1 MKRKRCF
8 KSILSSM
15 LAVVM
20 ILTAAPV
27 NSLTV
32 SAAQV
37 EMEITDV
44 NEVTPVSEL
53 DGVPE
58 QTAQPETEI
67 QAPETNDGAA
77 EGEGDGGADSGTG
90 EGGDGNEPPGGEG
103 DTDPPVTGDNFDAA
117 VTHGVAGSTVTFT
130 CIPTDSYFAYWD
142 NASNANVNLAV
153 SDIDRIIVKG
163 GLSGG
168 SWSEMCTLTKG
179 ENNTWTGQATFTA
192 GKYEYKFFAYRAGNT
207 NGEHYAV
214 GSNKNFTI
222 NGILGKTVTALKN
235 QELSL
240 DAQLD
245 GYKDGSEAKI
255 SVSYALSQESS
266 AYSEHIEITGEAGS
280 QKLMVKSTI
289 DASVKQI
296 TLTATDTEDPDSTGT
311 LTVVILAKDYVEDPD
326 VKSPV
331 PGKGEA
337 TFYCFAPSAQTVTV
351 KGSMNG
357 WTNVP
362 MVFNEDT
369 GYWSVT
375 LKMDKGTYEYGF
387 EVNGAWTKDKLN
399 TDPKATNGNDLVT
412 VTEDDADKPVSP
424 YPEVTG
430 TTVKFIYT
438 NDALPDDAKVCVA
451 GIDGWDKYKDGYML
465 KKNADTGKWEL
476 TLTGLAAGRY
486 TYKFV
491 YSDPKETDP
500 ANQDKWVTDDA
511 NTNPLVDGNSVFYI
525 AGLKMPGDAPI
536 VKPGKSAKL
545 PLNWT
550 LYAANGITSD
560 AAVTY
565 ALSEETAKAEYA
577 GKITLSA
584 VEGVPTVSISEDF
597 PTDVTSFTLNAKGK
611 DAEGKEISADFSVK
625 VVEAIYKYT
634 IYYYDEDHPAIED
647 AALWIWETDGAGATD
662 PTYFTETEELVDG
675 NTWLKA
681 TVEVSYANISIIPRA
696 HDDWAWQDKERTYV
710 NADGEDKTLYIV
722 YKDAAGPTNIY
733 TELPQIVQQEK
744 RYILAEYTRTT
755 QTASD
760 WYFYTWNNGYT
771 GFYPFEGEGNKKMA
785 VIPLGQGL
793 DTITFCLERTYEAT
807 DTLPE
812 GAAVGDHWGEKD
824 GGDHFV
830 SIQADQNIIKI
841 KIEEGKGVVGAY
853 PYNVGYEIAP
863 KESKI
868 HFYYRNDEKFKEGS
882 EGGYASVQIEINGK
896 AYNMAWNAEDQ
907 RYTYD
912 LENLVPGTYNYRYI
926 LKETASSE
934 AEYVLDKFNEITTED
949 QKYSVCEYQTFEAN
963 ITAKVL
969 NANMDYND
977 NNVLSV
983 AFEGKDGADVSGMEA
998 SGIMVDLTA
1007 LGGGLTP
1014 ADPKLMELSIAVK
1027 EGVEAGEKNIPITV
1041 IDQYMNE
1048 YKTETKVNVVNRQK
1062 GADFD
1067 WDEAIIYF
1075 AVTDRFFDGN
1085 PSNNNPGYDTSA
1097 NGCSSYHGGDFAGLT
1112 QKLDYL
1118 KDLGV
1123 NTVWITP
1130 IVANDMKAGLQT
1142 DIAGIT
1148 SWGYH
1153 GYWASSFEKID
1164 SHLGTEEEF
1173 KELLDAAHARGM
1185 KIMVDVVL
1193 NHSGYGQEGYF
1204 NGLLKDEEGNP
1215 VRMIREGSEMVDGN
1229 DKMSSL
1235 SGLPDFLTEKDEVR
1249 ELLVEWQSKWI
1260 SKYDIDYYRVDTV
1273 KHVDDTTWSAFKNA
1287 LTKIDPDFKM
1297 IGEWAGAG
1305 YGTNNGMLR
1314 GGRMDSLL
1322 DFDYNDRALEFATGK
1337 ISDTENFLNA
1347 RNAAIDNTATLGAFI
1362 GSHDEDGYI
1371 YRLVN
1376 EKKVSKEKAAELAR
1390 VAASLQITSKGQVVI
1405 YYGEELGMTGANDYP
1420 YQTNRYD
1427 FDWSQANEGNATFA
1441 HYKKMLA
1448 IRNKYSEVLAK
1459 GSRKTIEASD
1469 EKGLDIFQRSWG
1481 DTTLTVGLN
1490 ITGKEAEYRIA
1501 GLEKETMYTDCYS
1514 GTRYVSDADG
1524 NVTVLIPAAAQGG
1537 TVVLAKGEFEER
1549 FIINQIP
1556 DQTYTGKNITF
1567 TPAQLKVY
1575 YGLTELKP
1583 GTDYTVKY
1591 KNNKTVGTATVT
1603 VTGKGNY
1610 TGKDEAEFNI
1620 LPQDVAGTDI
1630 VYQDAMIETGKNL
1643 KPLSKITHNGM
1654 KLGTKDY
1661 KAEYYLLDENG
1672 NRTGE
1677 ALSAVKEAGDYDLV
1691 ITGLYDAEAN
1701 KGNFTGSV
1709 TKRIRIYAK
1718 GSVTYIKDTVI
1729 SFPDNKKSYSQE
1741 YTGAAIEPVM
1751 AVVPKGNNKEPLTP
1765 DKEYTVSYEN
1775 QVEVGTA
1782 KVTITGV
1789 PENGYIGSITKTYKI
1804 TGVKLSTVAQI
1815 DGTNWQQKVVYDV
1828 VSGRAVQP
1836 GEITLTAKPGKEDT
1850 FTEGTDYT
1858 VSYQKNDKP
1867 GSATM
1872 VFTGKGKYT
1881 GTVTKKFTVT
1891 KIELKADD
1899 SRLAYQ
1905 VATEAAYSKK
1915 GAKAAVS
1922 VIYDGVTLREGADYK
1937 LTFVN
1942 NKALTTAETP
1952 ANKIPYVKIIGTG
1965 NFAGTI
1971 FNTDTA
1977 DTKNT
1982 TFSVVKSNL
1991 GTLKLTAVDK
2001 VFKDKNGAFISAPVL
2016 TENTGAKLA
2025 NNRDYEVKY
2034 YVANEAGVDE
2044 EKTKTDT
2051 VAIGETGYT
2060 TVKMVATAKENSNYT
2075 GTVETTYRVVQA
2087 SISGAKV
2094 TVQARVYTGK
2104 EITIDAQDFTKVRVG
2119 TTDLVYGQDYE
2130 VVEDSYVN
2138 NVKKGT
2144 ASVTIKGLGN
2154 YGGTKKVTF
2163 KITSRQLAWW
2173 WNLFN

>member
-8 KSILSSM
+8 KSILSGI
-15 LAVVM
+15 LAAVM

-37 EMEITDV
+37 ETEITDV

-53 DGVPE
+53 DGEPE

-77 EGEGDGGADSGTG
+77 EGEGDGGAGGDTGTGGDTG
-90 EGGDGNEPPGGEG
+90 EGTE
-103 DTDPPVTGDNFDAA
+103 PPVTGDNFDAA
-117 VTHGVAGSTVTFT
+117 VTHSVAGNTVTFT
-130 CIPTDSYFAYWD
+130 CVPTDSYFAYWD
-142 NASNANVNLAV
+142 NTANANVNLAA

-168 SWSEMCTLTKG
+168 SWSEMCALTKG
-179 ENNTWTGQATFTA
+179 ENNTWTGQATLIA
-192 GKYEYKFFAYRAGNT
+192 GKYEYKFFAYRVANA

-214 GSNKNFTI
+214 GGNKGFTI
-222 NGILGKTVTALKN
+222 NGILGTNVTALKN

-240 DAQLD
+240 DAQLS
-245 GYKDGSEAKI
+245 GYKEDNEATI
-255 SVSYALSQESS
+255 PVSYALSQESS
-266 AYSEHIEITGEAGS
+266 AYSEHIEITGDVGS
-280 QKLMVKSTI
+280 QKLLVKNTL
-289 DASVKQI
+289 DASVKAV
-296 TLTATDTEDPDSTGT
+296 TLTATDTSDENNTA
-311 LTVVILAKDYVEDPD
+311 TVKVTILAKEYTEDGN

-337 TFYCFAPSAQTVTV
+337 TFNHFAPAAETVTV
-351 KGSMNG
+351 KGSFNG

-399 TDPKATNGNDLVT
+399 TDPKAENGNDLVT
-412 VTEDDADKPVSP
+412 VTEDDVDKPVSP
-424 YPEVTG
+424 YPAVTG
-430 TTVKFIYT
+430 TTVKFTYV
-438 NDALPDDAKVCVA
+438 NNALPDDAKVCVA
-451 GIDGWDKYKDGYML
+451 GIDGWDEYKDGYML
-465 KKNADTGKWEL
+465 KKNAETGEWEL

-491 YSDPKETDP
+491 YFDANETDP
-500 ANQDKWVTDDA
+500 AKQDKWVTDDR

-525 AGLKMPGDAPI
+525 AGLKMPGEAPI
-536 VKPGKSAKL
+536 VKLGNSAKL
-545 PLNWT
+545 PAGWT

-577 GKITLSA
+577 GKITLAA

-597 PTDVTSFTLNAKGK
+597 PADVTSFTLTAKGQ
-611 DAEGKEISADFSVK
+611 DAEGKEITADFSVN

-634 IYYYDEDHPAIED
+634 IYYYDEIHTTIKD
-647 AALWIWETDGAGATD
+647 AALWIWETDGAPAKA
-662 PTYFTETEELVDG
+662 PTYFTETEVLADG
-675 NTWLKA
+675 NTWMKA
-681 TVEVSYANISIIPRA
+681 TAEVSYANMSIIPRSYS
-696 HDDWAWQDKERTYV
+696 DDWAWQDSDRVYKNT
-710 NADGEDKTLYIV
+710 DGEDKTLYIV
-722 YKDAAGPTNIY
+722 YQDGAGRTNIY
-733 TELPQIVQQEK
+733 TELPEIVPLEK
-744 RYILAEYTRTT
+744 RYIVAEYTRTT

-824 GGDHFV
+824 GGDHFITMPV
-830 SIQADQNIIKI
+830 DQSVIKI

-853 PYNVGYEIAP
+853 PYNIGYEIAP

-868 HFYYRNDEKFKEGS
+868 HFYYRNDEKFKAGS

-896 AYNMAWNAEDQ
+896 AYNMVWNAEDQ

-912 LENLVPGTYNYRYI
+912 LENLVPGTYQYRYI
-926 LKETASSE
+926 LKETASSDP
-934 AEYVLDKFNEITTED
+934 EYVLDKFNEVTTED

-963 ITAKVL
+963 VTAEVF

-983 AFEGKDGADVSGMEA
+983 AFEGKNGADVSGMEA
-998 SGIMVDLTA
+998 SSIMADLTA

-1014 ADPKLMELSIAVK
+1014 VDPKLMELSIAVK
-1027 EGVEAGEKNIPITV
+1027 EGVAAGEKNIPITV
-1041 IDQYMNE
+1041 IDQYANE
-1048 YKTETKVNVVNRQK
+1048 YKTETKVNVVDRQK

-1097 NGCSSYHGGDFAGLT
+1097 TGPSSYHGGDFAGLT

-1142 DIAGIT
+1142 DVAGIT

-1153 GYWASSFEKID
+1153 GYWASNFEKID

-1185 KIMVDVVL
+1185 KIMVDGVL

-1204 NGLLKDEEGNP
+1204 NGLLKDEAGNP
-1215 VRMIREGSEMVDGN
+1215 IRMIREGSEMVDGN
-1229 DKMSSL
+1229 DQMSSL

-1249 ELLVEWQSKWI
+1249 ELLVEWQSNWI

-1322 DFDYNDRALEFATGK
+1322 DFDYNGRALDFATGK
-1337 ISDTENFLNA
+1337 ISDTEKFLNA

-1371 YRLVN
+1371 YTLVN
-1376 EKKVSKEKAAELAR
+1376 ERKVSKEKATELAR

-1405 YYGEELGMTGANDYP
+1405 YYGEELGMTGANNYP
-1420 YQTNRYD
+1420 YQENRYD
-1427 FDWSQANEGNATFA
+1427 FDWSQANESNATFA

-1469 EKGLDIFQRSWG
+1469 EKGLDVFQRSWG

-1490 ITGKEAEYRIA
+1490 ITDKETEYTIA
-1501 GLEKETMYTDCYS
+1501 GLKAGAMYTDCYS
-1514 GTRYVSDADG
+1514 GTRYVSDENG

-1537 TVVLAKGEFEER
+1537 TVVLAEGEFEER

-1610 TGKDEAEFNI
+1610 TGQDVAEFNI
-1620 LPQDVAGTDI
+1620 LPKDVAGTDI

-1643 KPLSKITHNGM
+1643 KPLTKITHNGI

-1677 ALSAVKEAGDYDLV
+1677 ALSTVKTAGDYDLV
-1691 ITGLYDAEAN
+1691 ITGLYDAETGR
-1701 KGNFTGSV
+1701 GNFTGSV

-1718 GSVTYIKDTVI
+1718 DSVTYIKNTVI
-1729 SFPDNKKSYSQE
+1729 TFPENKRSYSQE
-1741 YTGAAIEPVM
+1741 YTGAAIEPLM
-1751 AVVPKGNNKEPLTP
+1751 MVVPKGSNKEPLTLG
-1765 DKEYTVSYEN
+1765 KEYTVSYNN

-1782 KVTITGV
+1782 QVTITGV
-1789 PENGYIGSITKTYKI
+1789 PEEGYIGSVTKTYKI
-1804 TGVKLSTVAQI
+1804 TGVKLSSVAQV
-1815 DGTNWQQKVVYDV
+1815 DEANWQQKVVYDV
-1828 VSGRAVQP
+1828 VSGKAVQP
-1836 GEITLTAKPGKEDT
+1836 GEITLKAKPGKEDT
-1850 FTEGTDYT
+1850 FTQGKDYT

-1891 KIELKADD
+1891 KIDLKADD
-1899 SRLAYQ
+1899 SRLKYQ
-1905 VATEAAYSKK
+1905 VAPEAAYEKK

-1922 VIYDGVTLREGADYK
+1922 VSYDGVTLREGADYK

-1942 NKALTTAETP
+1942 NKALTTEETP

-1971 FNTDTA
+1971 FNMDAA
-1977 DTKNT
+1977 DTKHT
-1982 TFSVVKSNL
+1982 TFSVVKSDL

-2016 TENTGAKLA
+2016 TENTGAKLV
-2025 NNRDYEVKY
+2025 NNKDYEVKY
-2034 YVANEAGVDE
+2034 YVTNEAGVEE

-2060 TVKMVATAKENSNYT
+2060 TVKMIATAKDNSNYK
-2075 GTVETTYRVVQA
+2075 GTIETTYRVVQA

-2094 TVQARVYTGK
+2094 TVQAKVYTGK
-2104 EITIDAQDFTKVRVG
+2104 AITIDAQDFTKIKIG

-2130 VVEDSYVN
+2130 IVKDSYVN

-2163 KITSRQLAWW
+2163 KITSRTVAWW
-2173 WNLFN
+2173 WNLLN

>member
-8 KSILSSM
+8 KSILSGI
-15 LAVVM
+15 LAAVM

-37 EMEITDV
+37 ETEITDV

-53 DGVPE
+53 DGEPE

-67 QAPETNDGAA
+67 QVPETNDGAA
-77 EGEGDGGADSGTG
+77 EGEGESENPGDGDTTDPTPSEKLESPVIEGTSATFNYLPDDGTEITEVRVAGDMTGWQSNAVPMTKGNDGVYTAQIINLDPGKKYGYKFIVNVSDWITDPANPNQDNGNSVFAIPGLAGYMGETPLSVVKGNDLQLPKQLAAYTKDSGVNTVQTDVTYSANDALP
-90 EGGDGNEPPGGEG
+90 EGITLE
-103 DTDPPVTGDNFDAA
+103 TAA
-117 VTHGVAGSTVTFT
+117 
-130 CIPTDSYFAYWD
+130 D
-142 NASNANVNLAV
+142 
-153 SDIDRIIVKG
+153 
-163 GLSGG
+163 
-168 SWSEMCTLTKG
+168 
-179 ENNTWTGQATFTA
+179 
-192 GKYEYKFFAYRAGNT
+192 
-207 NGEHYAV
+207 
-214 GSNKNFTI
+214 
-222 NGILGKTVTALKN
+222 
-235 QELSL
+235 
-240 DAQLD
+240 DAQQQVL
-245 GYKDGSEAKI
+245 KVSE
-255 SVSYALSQESS
+255 S
-266 AYSEHIEITGEAGS
+266 
-280 QKLMVKSTI
+280 I
-289 DASVKQI
+289 DASVTSV
-296 TLTATDTEDPDSTGT
+296 TLTATDAENNTCTVEVSIQHKVYTED
-311 LTVVILAKDYVEDPD
+311 LN

-337 TFYCFAPSAQTVTV
+337 TFYCFAPNAKSVIV
-351 KGSMNG
+351 KGEMTDWENKQVSMQFDG
-357 WTNVP
+357 
-362 MVFNEDT
+362 ET
-369 GYWSVT
+369 GYWSAT
-375 LKMDKGTYEYGF
+375 LKMPKGIYEYGF
-387 EVNGAWTKDKLN
+387 VVDGTWTKDKLN
-399 TDPKATNGNDLVT
+399 TAPTATNGNNLVT
-412 VTEDDADKPVSP
+412 VTEDDANRPVSA
-424 YPEVTG
+424 YPAVTG
-430 TTVKFIYT
+430 TTVKFTYV
-438 NDALPDDAKVCVA
+438 NDDLSDDAKVCVA
-451 GIDGWDKYKDGYML
+451 GIDGWDEYKDGYMM
-465 KKNADTGKWEL
+465 KKNAETGEWEL
-476 TLTGLAAGRY
+476 TLTGLAAGEY

-491 YSDPKETDP
+491 YCDANETE
-500 ANQDKWVTDDA
+500 DKWVTDDR
-511 NTNPLVDGNSVFYI
+511 NTNPLVGRNSVFYI
-525 AGLKMPGDAPI
+525 AGLNMPGEAPI
-536 VKPGKSAKL
+536 VKLGKSAKL
-545 PLNWT
+545 PASWT

-577 GKITLSA
+577 GKITLAA

-597 PTDVTSFTLNAKGK
+597 PADVTSFTLTAKGQ
-611 DAEGKEISADFSVK
+611 DAEGKEITADFSVN

-634 IYYYDEDHPAIED
+634 IYYYDEIHTTIKD
-647 AALWIWETDGAGATD
+647 AALWIWETDGVPAKA
-662 PTYFTETEELVDG
+662 PTYFTETEVLADG
-675 NTWLKA
+675 NTWMKA
-681 TVEVSYANISIIPRA
+681 TAEVSYANMSIIPRSYS
-696 HDDWAWQDKERTYV
+696 DDWAWQDSDRVYKNT
-710 NADGEDKTLYIV
+710 DGEDKTLYIV
-722 YKDAAGPTNIY
+722 YQDGAGRTNIY

-744 RYILAEYTRTT
+744 RYIVAEYTRTT

-771 GFYPFEGEGNKKMA
+771 GFYPFEGEGNKKTA
-785 VIPLGQGL
+785 VIPLGLGL
-793 DTITFCLERTYEAT
+793 DTITFCLERTYEEG
-807 DTLPE
+807 DTLPDNKV
-812 GAAVGDHWGEKD
+812 VGDHWGEKD
-824 GGDHFV
+824 GGDHFITMPV
-830 SIQADQNIIKI
+830 DQSVIKI

-853 PYNVGYEIAP
+853 PYNIGYEIAP

-868 HFYYRNDEKFKEGS
+868 HFYYRNDEKFKAGS

-896 AYNMAWNAEDQ
+896 AYNMVWNAEDQ

-912 LENLVPGTYNYRYI
+912 IENLVPGTYQYRYI
-926 LKETASSE
+926 LKETASSDP
-934 AEYVLDKFNEITTED
+934 EYVLDKFNEVTTED

-963 ITAKVL
+963 VTAEVF

-983 AFEGKDGADVSGMEA
+983 VFEGKNGADVSGMEA
-998 SGIMVDLTA
+998 SSIMADLTA

-1014 ADPKLMELSIAVK
+1014 VDPKLMELSIAVK
-1027 EGVEAGEKNIPITV
+1027 EGVAAGEKNIPITV
-1041 IDQYMNE
+1041 IDQYANE
-1048 YKTETKVNVVNRQK
+1048 YKTETKVNVVDRQK

-1097 NGCSSYHGGDFAGLT
+1097 TGPSSYHGGDFAGLT

-1142 DIAGIT
+1142 DVAGIT

-1153 GYWASSFEKID
+1153 GYWASNFEKID

-1204 NGLLKDEEGNP
+1204 NGLLKDEAGNLI
-1215 VRMIREGSEMVDGN
+1215 RMIREGSEMVDGN
-1229 DKMSSL
+1229 DQMSSL

-1249 ELLVEWQSKWI
+1249 ELLVEWQSNWI

-1322 DFDYNDRALEFATGK
+1322 DFDYNGKALDFATGK
-1337 ISDTENFLNA
+1337 ISDTEKFLNA

-1371 YRLVN
+1371 YTLVN
-1376 EKKVSKEKAAELAR
+1376 ERKVSKEKATELAR

-1405 YYGEELGMTGANDYP
+1405 YYGEELGMTGANNYP
-1420 YQTNRYD
+1420 YQENRYD
-1427 FDWSQANEGNATFA
+1427 FDWSQANESNATFA

-1469 EKGLDIFQRSWG
+1469 EKGLDVFQRSWG

-1490 ITGKEAEYRIA
+1490 ITDKETEYTIA
-1501 GLEKETMYTDCYS
+1501 GLKAGAMYTDCYS
-1514 GTRYVSDADG
+1514 GTRYVSDENG

-1537 TVVLAKGEFEER
+1537 TVVLAEGEFEER

-1610 TGKDEAEFNI
+1610 TGQDVAEFNI
-1620 LPQDVAGTDI
+1620 LPKDVAGTDI

-1643 KPLSKITHNGM
+1643 KPLTKITHNGI

-1677 ALSAVKEAGDYDLV
+1677 ALSTVKAAGDYDLV
-1691 ITGLYDAEAN
+1691 ITGLYDAETGR
-1701 KGNFTGSV
+1701 GNFTGSV

-1718 GSVTYIKDTVI
+1718 DSVTYIKNTVI
-1729 SFPDNKKSYSQE
+1729 TFPENKRSYSQE
-1741 YTGAAIEPVM
+1741 YTGAAIEPLM
-1751 AVVPKGNNKEPLTP
+1751 MVVPKGNNKEPLTLG
-1765 DKEYTVSYEN
+1765 KEYTVSYNN

-1782 KVTITGV
+1782 QVTITGV
-1789 PENGYIGSITKTYKI
+1789 PEEGYIGSVTKTYKI
-1804 TGVKLSTVAQI
+1804 TGVKLSSVAQV
-1815 DGTNWQQKVVYDV
+1815 DETNWQQKVVYDV
-1828 VSGRAVQP
+1828 VSGKAVQP
-1836 GEITLTAKPGKEDT
+1836 GEITLKAKPGKEDT
-1850 FTEGTDYT
+1850 FTQGKDYT

-1982 TFSVVKSNL
+1982 TFSVVKSDL

-2016 TENTGAKLA
+2016 TENTGAKLV
-2025 NNRDYEVKY
+2025 NNKDYEVKY
-2034 YVANEAGVDE
+2034 YVTNEAGVEE

-2060 TVKMVATAKENSNYT
+2060 TVKMIATAKDNSNYK
-2075 GTVETTYRVVQA
+2075 GTIETTYRVVQA

-2094 TVQARVYTGK
+2094 TVQAKVYTGK
-2104 EITIDAQDFTKVRVG
+2104 AITIDAQDFTKIKIG

-2163 KITSRQLAWW
+2163 KITSRTVAWW
-2173 WNLFN
+2173 WNLLN